1 MANQPA
7 TAKKP
12 ARNSAQLLWSV
23 VGLQTP
29 AGRILFFVAVT
40 IGVFL
45 VPFRW
50 LENLSLWKR
59 LDIPSPSIGLT
70 RAYWRLLHG
79 DVAGAWQQNKLI
91 FVVIA
96 IGGSLLAHDI
106 YQLVASRRRAEN
118 DAK

>member
-1 MANQPA
+1 MASQPA
-7 TAKKP
+7 AAPKP
-12 ARNSAQLLWSV
+12 RGNSAQLLWSV

-40 IGVFL
+40 VGVFI

-79 DVAGAWQQNKLI
+79 DIVGTWQQNKLI
-91 FVVIA
+91 FVVIMVGL
-96 IGGSLLAHDI
+96 IVLGRDI
-106 YQLVASRRRAEN
+106 YTLIQYRRTLTHK
-118 DAK
+118 D